1 MSVFPDMYA
10 SLGLLPLSRCWV
22 ALSTPVL
29 ATAKWV
35 STSFRSTRS
44 SSVAEPERHRRK
56 THSDI
61 KCGHRPTLPLVY
73 WYNYK
78 VGPVYPHDTYL
89 QVFNCLSLS
98 LSLCSLLVWGNCRDS
113 SSKLDQLIWVH
124 RAKEQVGV
132 WSQILC
138 CTGKGSIG
146 FRAKKLKSFK
156 LNLML
161 KSIIVTIFV
170 LIFLQSLNFS
180 CSGCKHR
187 LGSYW
192 PPLEVCLWK

>member
-22 ALSTPVL
+22 ALSTPAL

-78 VGPVYPHDTYL
+78 VGPVYPRDTYL
-89 QVFNCLSLS
+89 QVFNCFSPSLS
-98 LSLCSLLVWGNCRDS
+98 VAFLFEGTAEIALQNLTNLSEYTERKSKWESGVKFSVVQVKVPLVFELRSLKAS
-113 SSKLDQLIWVH
+113 S
-124 RAKEQVGV
+124 
-132 WSQILC
+132 
-138 CTGKGSIG
+138 
-146 FRAKKLKSFK
+146 
-156 LNLML
+156 
-161 KSIIVTIFV
+161 
-170 LIFLQSLNFS
+170 
-180 CSGCKHR
+180 
-187 LGSYW
+187 
-192 PPLEVCLWK
+192 